1 MRRVLPLVL
10 ALFAAAPAHG
20 QAPARTRLLVP
31 AYFYPAGDGLK
42 QWQALIA
49 GHDRARGVEVV
60 AVVNINSGD
69 PGKAVNPD
77 YARVIRSAS
86 SKGVRLLA
94 YVPTGYGK
102 APLGAVKDRVGAY
115 FRLYPQLGGVFVDE
129 QSTDGALAAAY
140 YAPLR
145 RHVLSL
151 KRGALVVGNPGTVC
165 PEVYL
170 AGGEARAAD
179 VVVVYENSDR
189 ETPFAAYSPPAWA
202 AKYPAERFGALVHTC
217 SSMPKAV
224 ALARAK
230 RVGYLFVTDLAGPP
244 PPSNNPWGRLPSY
257 WADELRRVAALN
269 R

>member
-10 ALFAAAPAHG
+10 ALFAVAPARA
-20 QAPARTRLLVP
+20 QAPARVRLLVP
-31 AYFYPAGDGLK
+31 AYFYPAGEGLK

-49 GHDRARGVEVV
+49 SHSPAGGVEIV
-60 AVVNINSGD
+60 AIVNINSGD

-77 YARVIRSAS
+77 YARVIQSAS
-86 SKGVRLLA
+86 RKGVRLLA

-102 APLGAVKDRVGAY
+102 APLGTVKEKVGAY

-145 RHVLSL
+145 KHVLSL

-165 PEVYL
+165 AESYL
-170 AGGEARAAD
+170 SGGEARAAD
-179 VVVVYENSDR
+179 VVVMYENSDR
-189 ETPFAAYSPPAWA
+189 TTPFSAYSPPAWV
-202 AKYPAERFGALVHTC
+202 AKYPPERFAALVHTC
-217 SSMPKAV
+217 SSLPKAL
-224 ALARAK
+224 AAARAK